1 MGRCNT
7 SGLAGK
13 VLLPHCSLPQRC
25 PQKTEVNE
33 IVCVQ
38 NCEQYSLLFT
48 MCGGDSGLSYEYTL
62 TPVPEGKT
70 INDQKQGSLAKKQ
83 VDGTLEVAIE
93 YANTYVSHECPLTCI
108 HHKRCTQQPTGQDDP
123 SY

>member
-1 MGRCNT
+1 
-7 SGLAGK
+7 
-13 VLLPHCSLPQRC
+13 
-25 PQKTEVNE
+25 
-33 IVCVQ
+33 
-38 NCEQYSLLFT
+38 

-62 TPVPEGKT
+62 TPVPEGKM
-70 INDQKQGSLAKKQ
+70 INEQKQGSLEKKQ

-93 YANTYVSHECPLTCI
+93 YANTYVSHACPLTCI